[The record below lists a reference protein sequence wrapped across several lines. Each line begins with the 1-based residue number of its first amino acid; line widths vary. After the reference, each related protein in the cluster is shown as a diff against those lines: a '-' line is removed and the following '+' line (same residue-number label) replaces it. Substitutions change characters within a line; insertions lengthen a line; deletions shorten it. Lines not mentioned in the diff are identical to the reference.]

1 MINHLGTHLPY
12 VQLNEL
18 KGKLIV
24 IEGPDG
30 SGRSTQILEIKQWL
44 EVLGYSVYDTGIK
57 RSSLVGEELHKIL
70 QGNTLSHRTM
80 TLFYATDFADQLVN
94 NIIPALRS
102 GAIVLCDRYIYT
114 LMARHIVRQG
124 QKEWVEALFSFA
136 LKPHIVMY
144 LKVSEDILIS
154 RNIQK
159 NSHFNYWESGLDL
172 GNSESVYDSFKT
184 YQSQLKSIFLSFC
197 DSHKLQIIDGDLHKD
212 TITDQLKLAIKPILN
227 LTL

>member
-80 TLFYATDFADQLVN
+80 TLFYATDFADQLVTLF
-94 NIIPALRS
+94 PLFVPEPLFY
-102 GAIVLCDRYIYT
+102 AIVTFIHSWR
-114 LMARHIVRQG
+114 
-124 QKEWVEALFSFA
+124 
-136 LKPHIVMY
+136 
-144 LKVSEDILIS
+144 DI
-154 RNIQK
+154 
-159 NSHFNYWESGLDL
+159 
-172 GNSESVYDSFKT
+172 
-184 YQSQLKSIFLSFC
+184 
-197 DSHKLQIIDGDLHKD
+197 
-212 TITDQLKLAIKPILN
+212 
-227 LTL
+227 